1 MEYIVYNYADEN
13 MFVNKE
19 EFYTFDEAID
29 NVILKQDTSRL
40 YLEINEVKSKSR
52 IFIPFKLNRIEE
64 KIKREEIVFP
74 VLGRIKRECYN
85 NSKLNNLLKNLRL
98 ELGDKYGKI

>member
-1 MEYIVYNYADEN
+1 MEYIVYDYGDEN

-29 NVILKQDTSRL
+29 NVILKQDTNRL

-52 IFIPFKLNRIEE
+52 IFIPFALNRFEE
-64 KIKREEIVFP
+64 KIKREDLVFV

-85 NSKLNNLLKNLRL
+85 NSELDNLLKNLRL
-98 ELGDKYGKI
+98 ELGEKYGKI